1 MIVVL
6 EEFNNGV
13 EDCLSIYDTEYK
25 ILESTYN
32 RLWNTN
38 EMNPIIVT
46 KNRLNDYIS
55 SNIAREE
62 IINHNIEL
70 DIEE

>member
-1 MIVVL
+1 MIVIS
-6 EEFNNGV
+6 EEFNNGI

-38 EMNPIIVT
+38 ETNPIIVT

-55 SNIAREE
+55 SNIVREE